1 VIERSYPL
9 DDESGRHLPVRLTAI
24 DTGGEDG
31 VTDRAYAFY
40 RTLRQRGLSNKVMLV
55 KGATGRAAPK
65 LEERY
70 PDTTKR
76 KDRAADSRGDVPVWF
91 LNPNTIKDIINN
103 NIGRSEPGPG
113 YMHWPA
119 WLGTWFFDE
128 LTAEKRQDDGTWEKV
143 SPRNEA
149 FDLYAYAY
157 AGIIRLGADKFRWDN
172 PRPWALPWD
181 QNPEIIAAGTDPHDQ
196 EPKPMAPTRAVRFR
210 QRGA

>member
-1 VIERSYPL
+1 MPV
-9 DDESGRHLPVRLTAI
+9 HLAVC

-40 RTLRQRGLSNKVMLV
+40 RSLRQRGLSNQLMLV
-55 KGATGRAAPK
+55 KGEPRRGAPK

-70 PDTTKR
+70 PDNTKR
-76 KDRAADSRGDVPVWF
+76 KDRKAESRGDVPVWF
-91 LNPNTIKDIINN
+91 INTNTIKDIINN
-103 NIGRSEPGPG
+103 NMGRTDPGPG

-128 LTAEKRQDDGTWEKV
+128 LTAEKRRDDGTWEQI

-172 PRPWALPWD
+172 PRPWAMPWD
-181 QNPEIIAAGTDPHDQ
+181 QNPEIIHPEDQ
-196 EPKPMAPTRAVRFR
+196 APDREPRPLAPTRAVRFR
-210 QRGA
+210 QRVR